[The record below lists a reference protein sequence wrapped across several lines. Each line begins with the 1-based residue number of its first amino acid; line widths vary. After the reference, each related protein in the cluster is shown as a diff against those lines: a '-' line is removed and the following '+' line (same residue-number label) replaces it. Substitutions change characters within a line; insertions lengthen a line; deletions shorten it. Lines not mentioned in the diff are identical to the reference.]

1 MSLTF
6 NRSIV
11 AFSRTKN
18 EDVERLVPIQ
28 LACPRTGKP
37 TLYLH
42 DVERGVLYELQKVVG
57 PGRKACWLMDN
68 QLHKDGSIQF
78 ISPIDPLFIALP
90 ILHRAREHSEGKFRT
105 IDDMFG
111 CEQDMQHQKLLDLAG
126 FEAQLAHICDIRDVS
141 PELRAY
147 RVNDDK
153 VLVWLM
159 KKMERLLPAIPS
171 LITDD
176 IKEDQ
181 KQDVYRQEA
190 VYLLA
195 KYIPESQL
203 KTLLQHLG
211 IEEIKEE
218 TADITSYFVDN
229 TASYFKASPSMPKA
243 HDDGNTPKK
252 PETPR
257 SLAKVNTRGMKPLT
271 SFFKKK

>member
-6 NRSIV
+6 NRSLV
-11 AFSRTKN
+11 AFSRTN
-18 EDVERLVPIQ
+18 NDDVERLIPIQ

-37 TLYLH
+37 TLYLR
-42 DVERGVLYELQKVVG
+42 DAERGVLYELQKVVG
-57 PGRKACWLMDN
+57 PGRKACWLIDN

-90 ILHRAREHSEGKFRT
+90 ILHRAREQSQGKFRT
-105 IDDMFG
+105 IDDIFG
-111 CEQDMQHQKLLDLAG
+111 SEQDMQHQKLLDLAN
-126 FEAQLAHICDIRDVS
+126 FEAQLAHICDTRDVT

-147 RVNDDK
+147 RLDDDK
-153 VLVWLM
+153 VLVWLV

-171 LITDD
+171 LVTDD

-195 KYIPESQL
+195 KYISESQL
-203 KTLLQHLG
+203 KALLQHLG

-218 TADITSYFVDN
+218 TTDIASYFVDN

-243 HDDGNTPKK
+243 QENENTPKK

>member
-6 NRSIV
+6 NRSLV
-11 AFSRTKN
+11 AFSRSKN
-18 EDVERLVPIQ
+18 EDVEQLAPIQ

-37 TLYLH
+37 SLYLH
-42 DVERGVLYELQKVVG
+42 DAERGMLYELQKVVG
-57 PGRKACWLMDN
+57 PGRKACWLIDD

-90 ILHRAREHSEGKFRT
+90 ILHRAREQSEGKFRT
-105 IDDMFG
+105 IDDIFG
-111 CEQDMQHQKLLDLAG
+111 CEQDMQHQKLLQLAN
-126 FEAQLAHICDIRDVS
+126 FEVQLAHVCDTRDVTS
-141 PELRAY
+141 DLRAY
-147 RVNDDK
+147 RLNDDK
-153 VLVWLM
+153 VLVWLT
-159 KKMERLLPAIPS
+159 KKMERLLPTTPF
-171 LITDD
+171 LVTDD

-195 KYIPESQL
+195 KYIPESQI
-203 KTLLQHLG
+203 KALLQHLG

-218 TADITSYFVDN
+218 TADIATYFVDN
-229 TASYFKASPSMPKA
+229 TASYFGVSHSMPKA
-243 HDDGNTPKK
+243 PEVANTPKR